1 MPTTLSRHWQ
11 TLRLLPRYPKSITAS
26 DVHAKLEALGYDVT
40 RHTVAADLHQLS
52 EEFAIYEAVEKRPKQ
67 WAWRADAPPLLAPLL
82 SHSEALTLL
91 MAQEHLNGVLP
102 ASTLGHLQGYFDL
115 AAKCLD
121 PAGKQAL
128 LTPRPELRWRDKVR
142 VLPSS
147 QALIAPTVNAAAL
160 ATVQEALLQGEQCE
174 ICYHK
179 RRDSADKATDESKA
193 QGDTYTVH
201 PLGLVQRGALLYLV
215 CTIKDYPDVKLL
227 ALHRVSSAAP
237 LKARAVAPAG
247 FDLDDYIASGA
258 LGWRTGS
265 AAVVL
270 EAAFTP
276 QAGEHLRETPL
287 STDQTITVNATG
299 ELLVQATVQWTPQLE
314 WWLLGFGAGVTV
326 LAPAALRDKMAK
338 TAQSMAARYTADS
351 LK

>member
-1 MPTTLSRHWQ
+1 MSNTLSRHWQ
-11 TLRLLPRYPKSITAS
+11 TLRLVPRHPKSITAS

-52 EEFAIYEAVEKRPKQ
+52 AEFAIYEAVEKRPKQ
-67 WAWRADAPPLLAPLL
+67 WAWRSDAPPLLAPLL

-121 PAGKQAL
+121 PTSKQAL

-179 RRDSADKATDESKA
+179 RRYITDITDKTADESKPK
-193 QGDTYTVH
+193 GDTYPVH

-215 CTIKDYPDVKLL
+215 CTIKDYPDIKLL

-265 AAVVL
+265 AAVTL

-287 STDQTITVNATG
+287 SADQTITVTTAG

-326 LAPAALRDKMAK
+326 LAPAALRETIAH
-338 TAQSMAARYTADS
+338 TAQSMSARYTN
-351 LK
+351 